1 MVETRS
7 AKSRREY
14 HERIAASF
22 HLQEIEAAR
31 IEEERGPITEEELK
45 RDFAKQILSRIER
58 DILEDYI
65 LYNISTELIIQDL
78 SKYDSL
84 TRSLRAI
91 YNF

>member
-1 MVETRS
+1 VETRS
-7 AKSRREY
+7 AKSRRENY
-14 HERIAASF
+14 ERIAASF
-22 HLQEIEAAR
+22 HLQQIEAAR
-31 IEEERGPITEEELK
+31 IEEEREPITEEELK
-45 RDFAKQILSRIER
+45 SDFAKQVLSRIER
-58 DILEDYI
+58 DILEDYM